1 MPFISLTRQVKAC
14 FVMCNHRGYSDT
26 HYPLKVQVETV
37 KEFTRSVAII
47 QSLIEHGVT
56 NIFGMLG
63 AQTDAFF
70 DALSRHSHDI
80 QLIGSPRGQGAASAW
95 KFFQPAGYGL

>member
-1 MPFISLTRQVKAC
+1 M
-14 FVMCNHRGYSDT
+14 
-26 HYPLKVQVETV
+26 
-37 KEFTRSVAII
+37 KEITRSVAII

-56 NIFGMLG
+56 TIFGMPG

>member
-1 MPFISLTRQVKAC
+1 M
-14 FVMCNHRGYSDT
+14 
-26 HYPLKVQVETV
+26 
-37 KEFTRSVAII
+37 KEITRSDAII
-47 QSLIEHGVT
+47 QSSIEHGVAT
-56 NIFGMLG
+56 IFGIPG

>member
-1 MPFISLTRQVKAC
+1 M
-14 FVMCNHRGYSDT
+14 
-26 HYPLKVQVETV
+26 
-37 KEFTRSVAII
+37 KEITRSIAII
-47 QSLIEHGVT
+47 QSLTAHGVT
-56 NIFGMLG
+56 TIFDMLG

>member
-1 MPFISLTRQVKAC
+1 M
-14 FVMCNHRGYSDT
+14 
-26 HYPLKVQVETV
+26 
-37 KEFTRSVAII
+37 KEITRSITII

-56 NIFGMLG
+56 TIFGTLG

-95 KFFQPAGYGL
+95 KFLQPAGYGL

>member
-1 MPFISLTRQVKAC
+1 
-14 FVMCNHRGYSDT
+14 
-26 HYPLKVQVETV
+26 
-37 KEFTRSVAII
+37 
-47 QSLIEHGVT
+47 
-56 NIFGMLG
+56 MLG

>member
-1 MPFISLTRQVKAC
+1 M
-14 FVMCNHRGYSDT
+14 
-26 HYPLKVQVETV
+26 
-37 KEFTRSVAII
+37 KEITRSIAII
-47 QSLIEHGVT
+47 QSLTEHGVAT
-56 NIFGMLG
+56 IFGMLG

>member
-1 MPFISLTRQVKAC
+1 M
-14 FVMCNHRGYSDT
+14 
-26 HYPLKVQVETV
+26 
-37 KEFTRSVAII
+37 KEITRSVAVIH
-47 QSLIEHGVT
+47 SLIEHGVT
-56 NIFGMLG
+56 TIFGMLG